1 MGLSTKN
8 ANGQGGYATVWKIV
22 NDKDTYLTA
31 QVSTSYKKKDGSGY
45 VTDFQD
51 GFVYFMFNAYEKLKA
66 ATIPEHGGLRIQI
79 TSLDVTSKYNQE
91 KGAISHMF
99 KIFDFD
105 IPEAY
110 GQSAPAATEKPA
122 PKTAKKKEPEQTE
135 EEQDDLPF

>member
-1 MGLSTKN
+1 MGLSMKN

-22 NDKDTYLTA
+22 NDKETYLTA

-51 GFVYFMFNAYEKLKA
+51 GFVCFMFNAYDKLKE

-110 GQSAPAATEKPA
+110 GQSASAATEKPTQ
-122 PKTAKKKEPEQTE
+122 KTAKKKEPEQTG